1 MKKFR
6 GKRRYFRNLQKEA
19 ATEHLRLD
27 FAKDSWF
34 DLWHTHLDFWGHGNR
49 SIKIRREHIKAH
61 IALYESLLK
70 RLETFEKPFQSWI
83 EIDDQD
89 AGSDAVYI
97 HSPNPNE
104 DNFPLKI
111 ANVNWLVELPLYFKD
126 LIDPEKFE
134 VGQYRWESETYFLIQ
149 SKCLKNKF

>member
-19 ATEHLRLD
+19 ATKHLRLD
-27 FAKDSWF
+27 FGKASWF
-34 DLWHTHLDFWGHGNR
+34 DIWHSHLDILGHGNR

-70 RLETFEKPFQSWI
+70 RLGNFEKPFQSWI

-111 ANVNWLVELPLYFKD
+111 ANVNWLIELPTYFKD
-126 LIDPEKFE
+126 LIDPKKFE
-134 VGQYRWESETYFLIQ
+134 VGQYRWESVTYFLIQ
-149 SKCLKNKF
+149 SKCLRNKL